1 MKKKIFDKLFYIYQK
16 DYIVIF
22 LINNMETIINLSDVY
37 KKLKEIE
44 RNMATKQE
52 LAEAIE
58 TVCILSNEDTIS
70 QIESSEKDIKRGKF
84 KEISSI
90 EDL

>member
-1 MKKKIFDKLFYIYQK
+1 
-16 DYIVIF
+16 
-22 LINNMETIINLSDVY
+22 METIINLSDVY

-52 LAEAIE
+52 LAEAME
-58 TVCILSNEDTIS
+58 TVCILSNEDTMN

>member
-1 MKKKIFDKLFYIYQK
+1 
-16 DYIVIF
+16 
-22 LINNMETIINLSDVY
+22 METTINLSEVY

-52 LAEAIE
+52 LAEAME
-58 TVCILSNEDTIS
+58 TVFVLSNADTIS